1 MAIRP
6 CLDEILAEPTIF
18 HDILNFLAIFIK
30 KCLFKIDLYLVIF
43 EVCPFCNSCHPNLS
57 FKFFLDSW
65 KHWCQGKDILFDNY
79 KFGKVIG
86 IDNFSL
92 QNAAF
97 NENSAYK
104 YISKLL
110 FFILVIAI

>member
-1 MAIRP
+1 MRFALVATVVIQICP
-6 CLDEILAEPTIF
+6 
-18 HDILNFLAIFIK
+18 LNFF
-30 KCLFKIDLYLVIF
+30 
-43 EVCPFCNSCHPNLS
+43 
-57 FKFFLDSW
+57 W

-79 KFGKVIG
+79 IFGKVIG